1 MALGSAMPH
10 MACQSDFALLKS
22 DAAENSTFPFA
33 MALGSAMPHMACQS
47 DFAVLK
53 SDAAENSTFPFAM
66 ALGSAMP
73 HTACPSDFAPI
84 GEGERRSDLLIRQNF
99 AKNIV
104 ISLLQKPLLRTISLL
119 KKK

>member
-1 MALGSAMPH
+1 MALGSVSPH
-10 MACQSDFALLKS
+10 TACPSDSALLKS

-33 MALGSAMPHMACQS
+33 MALGSVS
-47 DFAVLK
+47 
-53 SDAAENSTFPFAM
+53 FAM

-73 HTACPSDFAPI
+73 HTACQSDFAPA